1 MKYHFASLETDVNL
15 EILYKVKPIYVLA
28 SFFYLKKL
36 KEKEMKGFFSY
47 INSKYCKHFILDSGA
62 FTYIMG
68 NQKHKD
74 YILNN
79 IDKYIKDYADFIK
92 EHKIKR
98 YIELDLDSIFGY
110 EKVKEIRKKL
120 ETAVGYK
127 SMPVFH
133 NMYRSKKDLDEI
145 LTKYDYICISNFNG
159 QKGTSILK
167 HIKAIVDY
175 ANQKNVKVHGLALTG
190 KSYTKE
196 VKFYSVDSSSW
207 RSGMRYAS
215 IPKFD
220 YKENKI
226 IHINVAKKYR
236 MKSGREVRKLL
247 TEYSMKEWKKY
258 QLFLERQ

>member
-1 MKYHFASLETDVNL
+1 MKYHFASLETDINL
-15 EILYKVKPIYVLA
+15 DILYKIKPLYILA

-36 KEKEMKGFFSY
+36 KEKEIEAFFSY
-47 INSKYCKHFILDSGA
+47 IDSKHCKQFILDSGA
-62 FTYIMG
+62 FTYLAG
-68 NQKHKD
+68 NKKNED

-79 IDKYIKDYADFIK
+79 TDLYIRDYAEFIK
-92 EHKIKR
+92 KYNIKN
-98 YIELDLDSIFGY
+98 YIELDLDRLLGY

-133 NMYRSKKDLDEI
+133 NLHRNKKDLDEI
-145 LTKYDYICISNFNG
+145 LAEYDYICISNFNG

-175 ANQKNVKVHGLALTG
+175 ANKKNVKVHGLALTG

-226 IHINVAKKYR
+226 THINVAKKYR
-236 MKSGREVRKLL
+236 MKSGKEVRELL
-247 TEYSMKEWKKY
+247 TEYSMREWKKY
-258 QLFLERQ
+258 QLFLDRQ